1 MNGNGHME
9 EEVDLDL
16 CDPMELSGDRHIV
29 ETRECRIKLCEG
41 MTLFFI
47 FFLLKINFK
56 IFILSSS

>member
-1 MNGNGHME
+1 MNGHGHME

-41 MTLFFI
+41 TLLFFYLI
-47 FFLLKINFK
+47 RIKNKFLNIQLM
-56 IFILSSS
+56 